1 MLPVYKHTECKEFKE
16 MKCNWKYENAYIF
29 WVRKNNFSTTKARA
43 RIFAWKKKQHR
54 KLLFPFHLYIGEFGF
69 EDFVTVLTFRM
80 RQADLE
86 EDLQK
91 AFKIFDRD
99 GDGYITVKELRY
111 LMTNLGER
119 YTEEEVTEM
128 IREVD
133 LDCKGKVDF
142 HGNEKIVRVVMTFNA
157 SKRLYFLYALTFA

>member
-1 MLPVYKHTECKEFKE
+1 M
-16 MKCNWKYENAYIF
+16 IF
-29 WVRKNNFSTTKARA
+29 LQQTKGTFCLK
-43 RIFAWKKKQHR
+43 IQLL
-54 KLLFPFHLYIGEFGF
+54 KLLFTLYLYIGEFGF
-69 EDFVTVLTFRM
+69 EDFVTVLAFRM

-91 AFKIFDRD
+91 AFRIFDRD

-128 IREVD
+128 IREID
-133 LDCKGKVDF
+133 LDCKGKVDY
-142 HGNEKIVRVVMTFNA
+142 HGNKKIVRVILTFNA
-157 SKRLYFLYALTFA
+157 LNRLYFLYTLTSV

>member
-1 MLPVYKHTECKEFKE
+1 M
-16 MKCNWKYENAYIF
+16 
-29 WVRKNNFSTTKARA
+29 
-43 RIFAWKKKQHR
+43 
-54 KLLFPFHLYIGEFGF
+54 YIGEFGF

-142 HGNEKIVRVVMTFNA
+142 HGKEKIVRVVMAFNA

>member
-1 MLPVYKHTECKEFKE
+1 MYPSLPEK
-16 MKCNWKYENAYIF
+16 
-29 WVRKNNFSTTKARA
+29 VRLIR
-43 RIFAWKKKQHR
+43 
-54 KLLFPFHLYIGEFGF
+54 LLFKFYLTYIGEFGF
-69 EDFVTVLTFRM
+69 EDFVTVLAFRM

-142 HGNEKIVRVVMTFNA
+142 HGNNKTSSGDLDNQCIKALVLSICFNFC
-157 SKRLYFLYALTFA
+157 SMKLSFWKVESSLDIHI

>member
-1 MLPVYKHTECKEFKE
+1 M
-16 MKCNWKYENAYIF
+16 
-29 WVRKNNFSTTKARA
+29 
-43 RIFAWKKKQHR
+43 
-54 KLLFPFHLYIGEFGF
+54 
-69 EDFVTVLTFRM
+69 TVLAFRM

-142 HGNEKIVRVVMTFNA
+142 NGNKINVRVILTINA
-157 SKRLYFLYALTFA
+157 SKRLFFLYASTFV

>member
-1 MLPVYKHTECKEFKE
+1 M
-16 MKCNWKYENAYIF
+16 
-29 WVRKNNFSTTKARA
+29 
-43 RIFAWKKKQHR
+43 
-54 KLLFPFHLYIGEFGF
+54 
-69 EDFVTVLTFRM
+69 TVLTFRM

-91 AFKIFDRD
+91 AFQIFDRD

-142 HGNEKIVRVVMTFNA
+142 HGNKKIVRVVLTFNA
-157 SKRLYFLYALTFA
+157 SKRLYFLYASEPLLNVVIILEDMKLIKYTCMIIKTEV

>member
-1 MLPVYKHTECKEFKE
+1 M
-16 MKCNWKYENAYIF
+16 IF
-29 WVRKNNFSTTKARA
+29 LQQTKGTFCLK
-43 RIFAWKKKQHR
+43 IQLL
-54 KLLFPFHLYIGEFGF
+54 KLLFTFYLYIGEFGF
-69 EDFVTVLTFRM
+69 EDFVTVLAFRM

-91 AFKIFDRD
+91 AFRIFDRD

-142 HGNEKIVRVVMTFNA
+142 HGNKKNSSGDLDIQCTESLVFSVYFNFC
-157 SKRLYFLYALTFA
+157 LM

>member
-1 MLPVYKHTECKEFKE
+1 MHTYIELEKKLFYNKRKGMYPSLPEK
-16 MKCNWKYENAYIF
+16 
-29 WVRKNNFSTTKARA
+29 VRLIR
-43 RIFAWKKKQHR
+43 
-54 KLLFPFHLYIGEFGF
+54 LLFKFYLTYIGEFGF
-69 EDFVTVLTFRM
+69 EDFVTVLAFRM

-142 HGNEKIVRVVMTFNA
+142 HGNNTTSSGDLDNQCIKALVLSICFNFC
-157 SKRLYFLYALTFA
+157 SMKLLYWKVESSLDIHI